1 MAKLTGAKKK
11 AFLERMA
18 KGRRKAKRANPKAG
32 KQRKKPAKRK
42 AARAAKKTP
51 KKRKTS
57 STQVNRKKN
66 RGRGRNPMV
75 VGWKRYGVEIPMPD
89 GIHAEDYFR
98 DGQYLGPDADGVEP
112 IWNPMGMGSLS
123 ALAQAFPFKRKKN
136 KGRRRNADDL
146 AGAERMYETFHQMAP
161 GSIREYEQQ
170 VQYPGNLAEMG
181 DLIELRF
188 FLDKNNP
195 EFPLTRFGDAK
206 VVCTADGGNIYFI
219 GGDQRIDLETL
230 DIASDKD
237 VIELGPCSYICY
249 HTTKGFHD
257 FAPTKYWHNFGEENG
272 IYPRLGYD
280 RLNRT
285 LFLIGGNYQV
295 KHEGIVN

>member
-1 MAKLTGAKKK
+1 M
-11 AFLERMA
+11 
-18 KGRRKAKRANPKAG
+18 
-32 KQRKKPAKRK
+32 
-42 AARAAKKTP
+42 
-51 KKRKTS
+51 
-57 STQVNRKKN
+57 
-66 RGRGRNPMV
+66 
-75 VGWKRYGVEIPMPD
+75 
-89 GIHAEDYFR
+89 GI
-98 DGQYLGPDADGVEP
+98 
-112 IWNPMGMGSLS
+112 GSLS
-123 ALAQAFPFKRKKN
+123 ALAQAFPFKGKKKN

-146 AGAERMYETFHQMAP
+146 AGAERMYETFHQKAP

-170 VQYPGNLAEMG
+170 VQYAGNLAEMG

-188 FLDKNNP
+188 FLDQANP

-219 GGDQRIDLETL
+219 GGDQRIDLEAL

-257 FAPTKYWHNFGEENG
+257 FAPTKYWHNFGEEDG